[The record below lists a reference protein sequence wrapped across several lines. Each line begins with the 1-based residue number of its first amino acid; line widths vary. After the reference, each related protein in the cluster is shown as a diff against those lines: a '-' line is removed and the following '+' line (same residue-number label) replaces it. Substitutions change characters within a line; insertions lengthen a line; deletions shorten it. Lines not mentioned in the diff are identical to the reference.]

1 MSIFRRI
8 ANLFQRS
15 KLEQEIDRELESHL
29 EMRIADNLAAG
40 MSPDDARRDALIRF
54 DNRTVTRE
62 EVTAADAQPTKP
74 NAAGG

>member
-29 EMRIADNLAAG
+29 EMRIADSLAAG
-40 MSPDDARRDALIRF
+40 MSPDDARRDALICF
-54 DNRTVTRE
+54 GNRTVIRE
-62 EVTAADAQPTKP
+62 GVTAADAQLR
-74 NAAGG
+74 